1 MLLPGP
7 SGFAKPPLWCLS
19 SNQPAAP
26 PPCPPSAAG
35 KASQTCG
42 QGAAN
47 WLIRGHPALTV
58 GQVVVPSGPHPR

>member
-1 MLLPGP
+1 MLLPGA
-7 SGFAKPPLWCLS
+7 SGFAKPPLLWCL
-19 SNQPAAP
+19 
-26 PPCPPSAAG
+26 SAAG